1 MASPHY
7 LRCRTCGRY
16 LRADTALEGR
26 FCNEQCAA
34 RYARCPNCGK
44 YFRVGTGYGEI
55 YCSEAC
61 SVRYR
66 LERSPASRRALSKEL
81 S

>member
-1 MASPHY
+1 MSKAHF

-26 FCNEQCAA
+26 FCSNECAA
-34 RYARCPNCGK
+34 RYACCPNCGK
-44 YFRVGTGYGEI
+44 YFRVGTGYGEGF
-55 YCSEAC
+55 CSQAC

-66 LERSPASRRALSKEL
+66 LERSPESRRALTEEL
-81 S
+81 